1 MSLSSSV
8 TSYQLPVIS
17 YQSPVSP
24 PSPPSPPSPHTPRHS
39 SITSK
44 SDSSRDNTIDSGR

>member
-17 YQSPVSP
+17 YQSPVSHP
-24 PSPPSPPSPHTPRHS
+24 LPLSPSPHTPRHS